1 MSRESTCRCLI
12 CGLERSLTQQL
23 SEADRQERYRQF
35 AVSRSLQPAFPAVS
49 DLTAYLRTCR
59 SAANG
64 AHPADRILAELL
76 QTNAIKANTPTLR
89 DLPLLAFI
97 PTVHSTSRQVATR
110 YPSLS
115 ADDIAQHVV
124 VSLLQILGS
133 PEFCNRNSH
142 VAYAISRLLKRNTFE
157 WADRECRLLVYRAR
171 RENLFNEPA
180 GVDSAEP
187 VERSALLRYF
197 LHCCH
202 QRGLLT
208 GEDMALLV
216 QFKLDAARDSK
227 TGCPEAEYSNA
238 SRQRMKRLMCKLR
251 LIART
256 PRRPHRAGGM
266 ALAPRLVPRS
276 FRKRKLFL
284 FRYDTFRL
292 AKHRLDT
299 YGESSR
305 GTLPRLR

>member
-12 CGLERSLTQQL
+12 CGLERSLTQQP

-35 AVSRSLQPAFPAVS
+35 AGSRSLQPAFPAVS
-49 DLTAYLRTCR
+49 DLIAYLRTCR

-142 VAYAISRLLKRNTFE
+142 VAYAISGLLKRNTFE
-157 WADRECRLLVYRAR
+157 WADRECRLLIYRAR
-171 RENLFNEPA
+171 QENLFDEPA
-180 GVDSAEP
+180 GVDSAE
-187 VERSALLRYF
+187 RWS
-197 LHCCH
+197 
-202 QRGLLT
+202 
-208 GEDMALLV
+208 
-216 QFKLDAARDSK
+216 AARSSGIFSTVVTCVDCSPARIWHCSSSSNW
-227 TGCPEAEYSNA
+227 TPPETAKPVVRKPSIPMLPA
-238 SRQRMKRLMCKLR
+238 S
-251 LIART
+251 A
-256 PRRPHRAGGM
+256 
-266 ALAPRLVPRS
+266 
-276 FRKRKLFL
+276 
-284 FRYDTFRL
+284 
-292 AKHRLDT
+292 
-299 YGESSR
+299 
-305 GTLPRLR
+305 